1 MSPMPNPISELV
13 SLQFLRKPFA
23 PDEVLYFYDGP
34 VMMWL
39 DTSHARYLAVALPA
53 DAGRWPFLL
62 VELDDA
68 AQAAVTSGSIT
79 ARQAYTGPWPLY
91 LVEDYGDLDD
101 SPVMARRLISA
112 PESWLPGDVP
122 I

>member
-1 MSPMPNPISELV
+1 MTPIPDSNTVLTT
-13 SLQFLRKPFA
+13 LQFLHKPFG

-39 DTSHARYLAVALPA
+39 ETAQARYLAVALPE

-62 VELDDA
+62 VELDPA
-68 AQAAVTSGSIT
+68 AQGAVTSGALT
-79 ARQAYTGPWPLY
+79 ARQAYTGTWPLY

-101 SPVMARRLISA
+101 SPVKARRLSVV
-112 PESWLPGDVP
+112 PESWLPGDVA